1 MSSYK
6 KKFSLNQR
14 VSESNRILVK
24 YPSHVPVIVE
34 CDKKI
39 GVLNKQKFLVPN
51 DVSVSH
57 LLISVR
63 KQISLDKSQSIF
75 MFCDNMIL
83 CPTVMMSQI
92 YSNYLRNKKD
102 EYEDKF
108 LYITISA
115 ENTFGNI
122 ITYKDEYL
130 V

>member
-75 MFCDNMIL
+75 MFCDYMIL

-108 LYITISA
+108 LYINISA
-115 ENTFGNI
+115 ENTFGN
-122 ITYKDEYL
+122 
-130 V
+130 

>member
-6 KKFSLNQR
+6 KKIHLSQR
-14 VSESNRILVK
+14 ASECNRILAK

-39 GVLNKQKFLVPN
+39 GVLKKQKFLVPS

-63 KQISLDKSQSIF
+63 KQISLDGSKSIF

-83 CPTVMMSQI
+83 CPTVMMNQV
-92 YSNYLRNKKD
+92 YSSYLRNKKD
-102 EYEDKF
+102 EPEDKF
-108 LYITISA
+108 LYITIAS
-115 ENTFGNI
+115 ENTFG
-122 ITYKDEYL
+122 
-130 V
+130 

>member
-6 KKFSLNQR
+6 KKNSLSQR
-14 VSESNRILVK
+14 ISESNRILVK

-63 KQISLDKSQSIF
+63 KQISLDKSKSIF

-92 YSNYLRNKKD
+92 YSNFLRNKKD
-102 EYEDKF
+102 EFEDKF
-108 LYITISA
+108 LYINISA
-115 ENTFGNI
+115 ENTFGN
-122 ITYKDEYL
+122 YL
-130 V
+130 